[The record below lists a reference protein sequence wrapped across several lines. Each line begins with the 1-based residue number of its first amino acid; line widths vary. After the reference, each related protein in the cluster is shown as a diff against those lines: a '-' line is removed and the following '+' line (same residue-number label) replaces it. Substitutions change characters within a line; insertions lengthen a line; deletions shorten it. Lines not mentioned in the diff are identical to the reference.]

1 MRSRASIAN
10 HPLHPLLVPIPI
22 GLWVFSLVAD
32 VVARSGGGPLWP
44 EMAFWAILCGLVGA
58 VVAAP
63 FGLADFVGYT
73 DPVIRRLGT
82 AHMTLNALLVLGYAV
97 NLALR
102 TRMPPDAAAPLWLN
116 VASIAV
122 LLVSGWL
129 GGEMVYRRGAAVVP
143 AIELRDSRDRRGHAA

>member
-1 MRSRASIAN
+1 MRSRASIAG

-32 VVARSGGGPLWP
+32 VVARAGGGPLWP

-63 FGLADFVGYT
+63 FGLADFSGYT

-82 AHMTLNALLVLGYAV
+82 AHMTLNALLVVTYAA
-97 NLALR
+97 NLWLR
-102 TRMPPDAAAPLWLN
+102 TWMPPEATLPLWLN
-116 VASIAV
+116 VASIAA
-122 LLVSGWL
+122 LLISGWL

-143 AIELRDSRDRRGHAA
+143 AIELRDRPGERGRAA